1 MKHSRCTGFTLIE
14 LIAVIVVLAILGGV
28 AIPKYI
34 DYGNKAKEASD
45 KASISAIQTALNT
58 AYTQHRLN
66 DSPKNQW
73 VLWVG
78 AIKNVME
85 SGELPNGIEQ
95 GITQKGWKL
104 KDQRGN
110 TYSFTQE
117 TATSP
122 ATITKDAAGAPGFS
136 I

>member
-1 MKHSRCTGFTLIE
+1 MKHSRSTGFTLIE